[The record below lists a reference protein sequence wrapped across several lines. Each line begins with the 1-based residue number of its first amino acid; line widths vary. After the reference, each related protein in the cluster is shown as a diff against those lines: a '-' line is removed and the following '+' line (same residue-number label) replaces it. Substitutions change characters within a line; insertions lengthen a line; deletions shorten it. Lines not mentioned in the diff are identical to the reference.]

1 MAPQLVFPR
10 PSSLT
15 WQEQETFLYKQ
26 RMVRE
31 GKLDNTME
39 DRWTEHRAARLGRAL
54 ASSRWW
60 DKVREVRQVRL
71 AP

>member
-15 WQEQETFLYKQ
+15 WQEQETFFYKHKQ
-26 RMVRE
+26 GMVRE

-39 DRWTEHRAARLGRAL
+39 DGLTEQSCQAREGPG
-54 ASSRWW
+54 
-60 DKVREVRQVRL
+60 Q
-71 AP
+71 P